1 MDRIVVRVY
10 TDYKSPYAYVAKDPT
25 YQLAEKYGVELEWLP
40 YTLRIAEYLGS
51 VEDRSAHYWRKVKYA
66 YMDARRYANQQG
78 LILKGPQR
86 IYNGYFSN
94 AGMLYAKRNGFFRA
108 YNDIVFEKFWKHELD
123 VDSLE
128 QVTEVICSL
137 GGDAAEFAAYANG
150 PCKAEHDGI
159 IDEAERTGVF
169 GVPMFV
175 LDGELFWG
183 GDRIALLSERIE
195 QKLQARPIAA
205 GGER

>member
-10 TDYKSPYAYVAKDPT
+10 TDYKSPYAFVAKDPT
-25 YQLAEKYGVELEWLP
+25 YALAEKYGVALEWLP

-51 VEDRSAHYWRKVKYA
+51 VDDRSAHYWRKVKYA

-78 LILKGPQR
+78 LILKGPRR
-86 IYNGYFSN
+86 IYDGYFSN
-94 AGMLYAKRNGFFRA
+94 AGMLYAQAHGFFRA

-128 QVTEVICSL
+128 QVAEVIRSL
-137 GGDAAEFAAYANG
+137 GGDPREFAAYANG
-150 PCKAEHDGI
+150 PCRAEHEAI
-159 IDEAERTGVF
+159 IDEAERMGVF

-195 QKLQARPIAA
+195 QKLQASQATA
-205 GGER
+205 GSAP